1 GEYGDE
7 SGVLVLAVVV
17 DLLQPVVVPAVFWI
31 VMDKLILVG
40 DGGVA
45 VSFHPTDLDK
55 IGSIGTVFNLE
66 SLVVDFRCSMPFQE
80 GLSARVIAV
89 EVRPGNGE
97 RYGSKAEG
105 DSIGVETL
113 IIIQFKEIR
122 PALKLYGGAIGTCII
137 WLVDKIVIHCQKG

>member
-1 GEYGDE
+1 IDQRVRIDFHAGQIVGEYGDE

-17 DLLQPVVVPAVFWI
+17 DLLQAVVVPAGFWI

-40 DGGVA
+40 DGGIA
-45 VSFHPTDLDK
+45 ISFHPTDLDK

-97 RYGSKAEG
+97 RYGSIAEANP
-105 DSIGVETL
+105 VFKKTL
-113 IIIQFKEIR
+113 RIIE
-122 PALKLYGGAIGTCII
+122 
-137 WLVDKIVIHCQKG
+137 D